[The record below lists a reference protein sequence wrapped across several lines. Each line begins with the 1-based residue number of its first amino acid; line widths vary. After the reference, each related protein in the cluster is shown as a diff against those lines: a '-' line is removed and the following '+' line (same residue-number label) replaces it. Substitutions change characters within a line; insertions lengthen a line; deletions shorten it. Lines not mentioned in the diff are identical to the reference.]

1 MKRTPDTRRLD
12 LGPPGVPSAVPSL
25 SSYCARSREGTQM
38 EQGDFVPISKD
49 LTTQLGRTDGNNY
62 NKAGKRNLIQ

>member
-1 MKRTPDTRRLD
+1 MLS
-12 LGPPGVPSAVPSL
+12 LGLLSHKVAARAPRATCILCHVPL
-25 SSYCARSREGTQM
+25 EELLE